1 MNPTPSVPE
10 ISSEELIH
18 RVESGE
24 PIRVL
29 DLRANTSSGR
39 IDILPADRYANIKG
53 SELVAL
59 GKRIPERLPVDGP
72 VAVVC
77 ERGNSS
83 KQIAHRAALGAH
95 GDRQA
100 LHEVIRQ
107 NALATAEAVGRGEPN
122 RLLERLAA
130 DATFAKIPTGRL
142 QAELDPQRY
151 TGRSTEQVSE
161 FLVEYLAPLL
171 GRAAPLAVAAASVDI
186 RV

>member
-1 MNPTPSVPE
+1 
-10 ISSEELIH
+10 
-18 RVESGE
+18 
-24 PIRVL
+24 
-29 DLRANTSSGR
+29 
-39 IDILPADRYANIKG
+39 
-53 SELVAL
+53 
-59 GKRIPERLPVDGP
+59 
-72 VAVVC
+72 
-77 ERGNSS
+77 
-83 KQIAHRAALGAH
+83 
-95 GDRQA
+95 
-100 LHEVIRQ
+100 VIRQ

-151 TGRSTEQVSE
+151 TGRSAEQVSE